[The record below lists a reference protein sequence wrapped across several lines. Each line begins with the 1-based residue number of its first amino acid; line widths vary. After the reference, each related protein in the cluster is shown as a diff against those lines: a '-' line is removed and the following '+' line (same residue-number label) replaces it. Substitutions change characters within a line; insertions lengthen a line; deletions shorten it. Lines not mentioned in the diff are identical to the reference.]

1 MASIVRAMRLAED
14 DPVARALVDSIHAG
28 EIEALEQLLRERP
41 GLASARL
48 VGAKGGSSTPLHT
61 VTDWPGFFPRG
72 PEVVAVLI
80 AAGGDPNAAVEGS
93 WHAETPL
100 HWAASSDDVEVARAL
115 IDEGADIEARGASMR
130 SGRRATVA
138 GDGWPNICWPSAR
151 I

>member
-1 MASIVRAMRLAED
+1 
-14 DPVARALVDSIHAG
+14 
-28 EIEALEQLLRERP
+28 
-41 GLASARL
+41 
-48 VGAKGGSSTPLHT
+48 
-61 VTDWPGFFPRG
+61 
-72 PEVVAVLI
+72 VLI

-100 HWAASSDDVEVARAL
+100 HWAASSDDVDVARAL